1 MVYNYLSLQTN
12 VIKIIKVKKTTKTI
26 SGFVLEYILGWEIKD
41 NFPNYINSSIVIF
54 APHTSYFDA
63 LYGKLAIN
71 EYGINH
77 IFLSKKELFYF
88 PMNLLMKW
96 YGSIPVRGVKGENAI
111 IKVTKILKED
121 KFMHV
126 VLSPEGKLAKTNKWD
141 KGFYYMASRANVPII
156 VASIDYKKKEI
167 EIKGI
172 IDSQQDINLM
182 MQQINNM
189 YKNVTA
195 KYPEKFQLYENK

>member
-1 MVYNYLSLQTN
+1 M
-12 VIKIIKVKKTTKTI
+12 KKTI
-26 SGFVLEYILGWEIKD
+26 SGFILEYILGWDIKD

-54 APHTSYFDA
+54 APHTSYLDA

-96 YGSIPVRGVKGENAI
+96 YGSIPVRGVKKENAI
-111 IKVTKILKED
+111 LKVTKILKED

-126 VLSPEGKLAKTNKWD
+126 ILSPEGKLAKTNKWD

-167 EIKGI
+167 KIKGI
-172 IDSQQDINLM
+172 INSQQDINSV

-189 YKNVTA
+189 YDNVTA
-195 KYPEKFQLYENK
+195 KHPEKFQLHENK

>member
-1 MVYNYLSLQTN
+1 MNA
-12 VIKIIKVKKTTKTI
+12 IKVISLKTKTI
-26 SGFVLEYILGWEIKD
+26 SGFILKCILRWEVKD
-41 NFPNYINSSIVIF
+41 NFPNHINSSIVIF

>member
-1 MVYNYLSLQTN
+1 M
-12 VIKIIKVKKTTKTI
+12 KTKTI
-26 SGFVLEYILGWEIKD
+26 SGFILKCILRWEVKD
-41 NFPNYINSSIVIF
+41 NFPNHINSSIVIF

>member
-1 MVYNYLSLQTN
+1 
-12 VIKIIKVKKTTKTI
+12 
-26 SGFVLEYILGWEIKD
+26 
-41 NFPNYINSSIVIF
+41 
-54 APHTSYFDA
+54 
-63 LYGKLAIN
+63 
-71 EYGINH
+71 
-77 IFLSKKELFYF
+77 
-88 PMNLLMKW
+88 MKW